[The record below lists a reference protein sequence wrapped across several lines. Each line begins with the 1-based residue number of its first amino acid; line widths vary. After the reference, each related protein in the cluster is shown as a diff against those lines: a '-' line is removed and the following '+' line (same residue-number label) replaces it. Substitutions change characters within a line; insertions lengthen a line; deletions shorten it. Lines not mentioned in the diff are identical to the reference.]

1 MSGPIPFLQSAV
13 RHSKAEALRLLLI
26 LTSDYNIVM
35 NRAFAA
41 IIALGLT
48 TYWFWVLVKLV
59 QLGRK
64 IGKDP
69 NAMPRET
76 VGQLMR
82 LVWYPCIA
90 ALLAA
95 LWIAACVPAARIA
108 RWPAPTRQLFTALW
122 TAESLGTWR
131 WAAMTPI
138 VLIAIVCT
146 VFTFVCW
153 RRMGRSWRIGI
164 DPGEKLAIVSTGPY
178 RYVRHPIY
186 ALRMVINVCAFLMVP
201 TPLVLLTAGIDCLLL
216 QIEARREE
224 RYMESKHGLEYAKY
238 KNSVGRFIP
247 RAFVV

>member
-1 MSGPIPFLQSAV
+1 MDQGI
-13 RHSKAEALRLLLI
+13 
-26 LTSDYNIVM
+26 
-35 NRAFAA
+35 AA
-41 IIALGLT
+41 IIALCLT
-48 TYWFWVLVKLV
+48 AYWFWVLVKLV

-76 VGQLMR
+76 VGKLMR
-82 LVWYPCIA
+82 LLWYPCIL
-90 ALLAA
+90 ALLIG
-95 LWIAACVPAARIA
+95 LWIAACVPDSKIA
-108 RWPAPTRQLFTALW
+108 RWPEPARTLFGRLW
-122 TAESLGTWR
+122 TPGLLGSWW
-131 WAAMTPI
+131 WAAMLPAI
-138 VLIAIVCT
+138 LLAVLCT
-146 VFTFVCW
+146 VFTFICW

-186 ALRMVINVCAFLMVP
+186 ALRMVINICAFVMAP
-201 TPLVLLTAGIDCLLL
+201 TPLVLAAAGIDFVLL

-224 RYMESKHGLEYAKY
+224 RYMESKHGAEYAKY